1 MAISAKLQKQLADLP
16 NAAGVYIM
24 RDKDGVVVYVGKAT
38 SLRQRVRSYFQK
50 GVKHSPKTVAQMK
63 VVDSIEWVVVSS
75 PMEALVLE
83 CNLIKEHRPKYN
95 ISLRD
100 DKHYP
105 YLMVTIKEQFPR
117 LLMVR
122 STKADGNRYFGPY
135 VSSGAMKLTEQL
147 IQKIFPLRSCS
158 NHSFRNRKR
167 PCLNAHIGKCLA
179 PCTGEIR
186 QEEYQAMVEQVIWFL
201 EGKTHH
207 ILRDL
212 QQKMEAASEELR
224 FEDAARYRDQIQA
237 VKLVQSQQQMDVGTE
252 NRDMIG
258 LVRSRQQAVVQVFF
272 VREGKVVGRD
282 HFFLENSEAASDGK
296 LLNAFLTQYYSGV
309 DFLPPEICLS
319 AELEDK
325 ETMAQWLKERRGAK
339 VELSVPKIG
348 SKKKLLDLVLQ
359 NAKIILDR
367 ELEEQRYKK
376 IAEGEALEELKQVLQ
391 LPKIPYRIEC
401 FDNSHWQ
408 GTYTVSAMVTF
419 CGGQPNKA
427 LYRHMRIQ
435 SPTHGDD
442 YMAMRE
448 AVARRLGWGI
458 KEREKLKNGELKLE
472 DAPMAQWPDLL
483 LIDGGKGQLGVV
495 VDLLETL
502 QLDIPVFGLA
512 ERFEELYRPHDSEP
526 IILSRRSPGLQ
537 LLQRVRDEAHR
548 FGITYQRK
556 LRTKGQ
562 KESALDQIPGIGP
575 TRRSALL
582 RAFGSLEQI
591 FGATL
596 EELELTPGMNKQVA
610 KDLYEYL
617 HSQEQFRQEFLP
629 ESQIKQ
635 MQKSEKQ
642 IEN

>member
-1 MAISAKLQKQLADLP
+1 
-16 NAAGVYIM
+16 
-24 RDKDGVVVYVGKAT
+24 
-38 SLRQRVRSYFQK
+38 
-50 GVKHSPKTVAQMK
+50 
-63 VVDSIEWVVVSS
+63 
-75 PMEALVLE
+75 
-83 CNLIKEHRPKYN
+83 
-95 ISLRD
+95 
-100 DKHYP
+100 
-105 YLMVTIKEQFPR
+105 
-117 LLMVR
+117 
-122 STKADGNRYFGPY
+122 
-135 VSSGAMKLTEQL
+135 
-147 IQKIFPLRSCS
+147 
-158 NHSFRNRKR
+158 
-167 PCLNAHIGKCLA
+167 
-179 PCTGEIR
+179 
-186 QEEYQAMVEQVIWFL
+186 MVEQVIWFL

-435 SPTHGDD
+435 SPTPVSYTHLDVYKRQYMMHRFWVFNHHHHDMIHADD
-442 YMAMRE
+442 
-448 AVARRLGWGI
+448 V
-458 KEREKLKNGELKLE
+458 
-472 DAPMAQWPDLL
+472 
-483 LIDGGKGQLGVV
+483 GGK
-495 VDLLETL
+495 
-502 QLDIPVFGLA
+502 
-512 ERFEELYRPHDSEP
+512 
-526 IILSRRSPGLQ
+526 
-537 LLQRVRDEAHR
+537 
-548 FGITYQRK
+548 
-556 LRTKGQ
+556 
-562 KESALDQIPGIGP
+562 
-575 TRRSALL
+575 
-582 RAFGSLEQI
+582 
-591 FGATL
+591 
-596 EELELTPGMNKQVA
+596 
-610 KDLYEYL
+610 
-617 HSQEQFRQEFLP
+617 
-629 ESQIKQ
+629 
-635 MQKSEKQ
+635 
-642 IEN
+642 